1 MQVGLALFQERL
13 DKMELKK
20 YKLADIAKIEI
31 SGVDKKTIEGETPV
45 RLCNFVDVYYNWAIT
60 KDKAKRFMIAS
71 AKQSEI
77 DRFSIGKGMVA
88 ITKDSETKYDIGVA
102 TYIAD
107 NFDNVVLGYHCALIT
122 PNPTIVDGKYLNA
135 FMHTQYIQKYFE
147 NNASGSGQ
155 RYTLSNDTIGNIPV
169 LLLSIEK
176 QQTIGKVLADIDR
189 KIELNKQINDN
200 LEAMAKQLYDYWFVQ
215 FDFPN
220 EEGKPYK
227 SSGGAMVWN
236 EKLKRE
242 IPQGWNNGV
251 LSDVANIMMGQ
262 SPDGSSYNED
272 GEGIIFYQGSTD
284 FGLRFPDIRQYTT
297 LPSRYANKGDI
308 LMSVRAPVGAL
319 NIANNDC
326 CIGRGLSALSSK
338 IGSMTHLY
346 YLMNDFRLKFEGMNS
361 AGTTFGSITKDE
373 LFSLPVV
380 IPTKSVISEFEQVC
394 EPIFDKQMII
404 GEEIN
409 ALTKLRDELLP
420 LLMNGQATV
429 NYHLS
434 ASFLSSLILYRDQY
448 KFCPMKETIIQ
459 TVLDG
464 MRAVLTEK
472 QLELLTDVTRKA
484 LSECEITPKLAEEEQ
499 RNKEN
504 AELLG
509 AFISSKK
516 VEGCSDKTIHYYKS
530 SIEKLIATVKKNV
543 CDIST
548 NDIRCYLA
556 EQQEQR
562 GLSKVTI
569 DNLRRIYSSFF
580 SWLEDEDY
588 ITKSPVRRIHKVRTD
603 ALVKEVLTD
612 ENIEVLRDSCQELRD
627 IAMIDLLLSTGMR
640 VGELVKI
647 NREDID
653 FQERQCVV
661 FGKGNKER
669 EVYFNARTKIHLK
682 KYLEQRTDTNPAL
695 FVSLHEPHTRLTIS
709 GVEVRL
715 RQLGKRVNLNKVHPH
730 KFRRTLATMAIDK
743 GMPIE
748 QVQKMLGHV
757 KIDTTLHY
765 AMVNQANVK
774 AAHRKFLN

>member
-1 MQVGLALFQERL
+1 
-13 DKMELKK
+13 
-20 YKLADIAKIEI
+20 
-31 SGVDKKTIEGETPV
+31 
-45 RLCNFVDVYYNWAIT
+45 
-60 KDKAKRFMIAS
+60 
-71 AKQSEI
+71 
-77 DRFSIGKGMVA
+77 
-88 ITKDSETKYDIGVA
+88 
-102 TYIAD
+102 
-107 NFDNVVLGYHCALIT
+107 
-122 PNPTIVDGKYLNA
+122 
-135 FMHTQYIQKYFE
+135 
-147 NNASGSGQ
+147 
-155 RYTLSNDTIGNIPV
+155 
-169 LLLSIEK
+169 
-176 QQTIGKVLADIDR
+176 
-189 KIELNKQINDN
+189 
-200 LEAMAKQLYDYWFVQ
+200 MAKQLYDYWFVQ

-242 IPQGWNNGV
+242 IPEGWKVANVFDELSVQYGFPFSTELFTEEPTNIPVVRIRDILENSVSAYSEEEVDEKYKLQKQDLLVGMDGNFHMNYWNDNV
-251 LSDVANIMMGQ
+251 SYLNQRSVRLRAKSKSAVSIMQAKYDITPYIKAKELRAKGSTVGHLSDKDLKELFVLV
-262 SPDGSSYNED
+262 SPN
-272 GEGIIFYQGSTD
+272 
-284 FGLRFPDIRQYTT
+284 
-297 LPSRYANKGDI
+297 
-308 LMSVRAPVGAL
+308 V
-319 NIANNDC
+319 
-326 CIGRGLSALSSK
+326 
-338 IGSMTHLY
+338 
-346 YLMNDFRLKFEGMNS
+346 DFRNKFNS
-361 AGTTFGSITKDE
+361 ILAEIIE
-373 LFSLPVV
+373 NR
-380 IPTKSVISEFEQVC
+380 C
-394 EPIFDKQMII
+394 EMI
-404 GEEIN
+404 E
-409 ALTKLRDELLP
+409 LTKQRDELLP

-448 KFCPMKETIIQ
+448 KFYDMKETIIQ

-464 MRAVLTEK
+464 MRAVLTEN
-472 QLELLTDVTRKA
+472 QLDLLTDVTRKA
-484 LSECEITPKLAEEEQ
+484 LSECEITPKATEEEQ

-504 AELLG
+504 VELLG

-543 CDIST
+543 CDIAT

-556 EQQEQR
+556 DQQEQR

-612 ENIEVLRDSCQELRD
+612 ENIEVLRDSCHELRD

-647 NREDID
+647 NRDDID

-765 AMVNQANVK
+765 AMVNQTNVK
-774 AAHRKFLN
+774 IAHRKFLN